1 MVSKTFKYCSKV
13 QKTVVIFTQI
23 GKNYVTMK
31 DKEKSK
37 VRRHFSYNLL
47 SAAVGTLSSS
57 GGDGIWEEIDVSLTI
72 ERLILKFKFCLYTY

>member
-1 MVSKTFKYCSKV
+1 MRKYKLDDFRNLVLSTA
-13 QKTVVIFTQI
+13 QKSSNTM
-23 GKNYVTMK
+23 MK

-57 GGDGIWEEIDVSLTI
+57 GGDGIWEEMDVSLTI
-72 ERLILKFKFCLYTY
+72 ERFLNLQFCI

>member
-1 MVSKTFKYCSKV
+1 MVSETFKYFNDVK
-13 QKTVVIFTQI
+13 KLRR
-23 GKNYVTMK
+23 MK

-57 GGDGIWEEIDVSLTI
+57 GGDGIWEEMDVSLTI
-72 ERLILKFKFCLYTY
+72 ERFSI